1 MPGSHGHCR
10 NRGDTI
16 ISKHKTKFC
25 RICILIKKIE
35 IIFVLFLFLY
45 EEHSQASGGIE
56 FQSEDI
62 LNGMAGEENGNVD
75 IVDLN
80 SVTGNLF

>member
-1 MPGSHGHCR
+1 MDIAAIEVTQLLV
-10 NRGDTI
+10 NI
-16 ISKHKTKFC
+16 KQNFVQYVYQ
-25 RICILIKKIE
+25 IKKIE

-80 SVTGNLF
+80 SVTGNLV

>member
-1 MPGSHGHCR
+1 MDIAAIEVTQLLV
-10 NRGDTI
+10 NI
-16 ISKHKTKFC
+16 KQNFVQYVYQ
-25 RICILIKKIE
+25 IKKIE